1 LIGGWTI
8 GWEEPA
14 MKSPTLLRVGVVA
27 LSIVLF
33 FPVSGRAQI
42 GIAAK
47 LVYQSA
53 AVVPTNIDGI
63 TGFRPP
69 PNGFDAVE
77 AADAEL
83 ALHGLPPRPNAE
95 ADPEAFGHW
104 VKAMRMLGQPATGPL
119 VDMHITSRNLI
130 PAGPPVTG
138 AAGRATI
145 DASYNWSGIANT
157 IPGLTS
163 WNRENSFYF
172 VASEFNVPV
181 AEQAFASGGT
191 QVCSGGLDLVANWN
205 GIDGF
210 SNGDVLQGGSLSA
223 ASCKDGARQ
232 TQYFAWVEW
241 FPSYPILM
249 AFAVN
254 PGDDM
259 YVATWD
265 TSATDG
271 YVFVDD
277 LTQGVYKT
285 HHLKPKRKPYLVGG
299 SAEYIVERPAGGA
312 AYLYPLTNYVHDYW
326 AGGYAYTFG
335 GAEYVPGANSSA
347 TFLITMINDQGTE
360 NISTVSTAGRNGLF
374 FSDENCAL
382 GGGCT
387 SSTIVP

>member
-1 LIGGWTI
+1 
-8 GWEEPA
+8 
-14 MKSPTLLRVGVVA
+14 MKSRTLLRAGVVA
-27 LSIVLF
+27 LSLVLSL
-33 FPVSGRAQI
+33 PLSGRAQI
-42 GIAAK
+42 SIAAK

-63 TGFRPP
+63 TSFPPP
-69 PNGFDAVE
+69 PNGFDAVD

-83 ALHGLPPRPNAE
+83 ALHGLPPRPNGTT
-95 ADPEAFGHW
+95 DPEALGHW

-119 VDMHITSRNLI
+119 VDMHITSRNLM

-138 AAGRATI
+138 RAGRPTMG
-145 DASYNWSGIANT
+145 ASYNWSGIANT

-163 WNRENSFYF
+163 WNPENSFYM
-172 VASEFNVPV
+172 VSSEFSVPV
-181 AEQAFASGGT
+181 AGQAFAGGGT
-191 QVCSGGLDLVANWN
+191 QLCSGGLALEASWN

-223 ASCKDGARQ
+223 ASCKDGTRKA
-232 TQYFAWVEW
+232 QYFAWVEW

-249 AFAVN
+249 AFDVN

-259 YVATWD
+259 YVVTWD

-285 HHLKPKRKPYLVGG
+285 HHLKPKRKPYLVGN
-299 SAEYIVERPAGGA
+299 SAEYIVERPAGSSL
-312 AYLYPLTNYVHDYW
+312 YLYPLANYVHNYW
-326 AGGYAYTFG
+326 AGSYAYTFG
-335 GAEYVPGANSSA
+335 GAEYVPGANSPA
-347 TFLITMINDQGTE
+347 TFLMTMINDQGTE
-360 NISTVSTAGRNGLF
+360 SISTVSAAGQNGLF

-387 SSTIVP
+387 TSTIVP